1 MKGKGVSQNN
11 EDKHLDE
18 KQETICAILLG
29 NLFCTYISISGSSKN
44 SDSNDSQH
52 LLRIYA
58 RGADYYK
65 CFSHS
70 DPLNVHFD
78 PGKETKTS
86 CPRATERT

>member
-18 KQETICAILLG
+18 KHETICAILLG

-52 LLRIYA
+52 LLSIYA
-58 RGADYYK
+58 RGYRLLQMLYSQRPTK
-65 CFSHS
+65 CSLRPWEGNKDILS
-70 DPLNVHFD
+70 
-78 PGKETKTS
+78 
-86 CPRATERT
+86 